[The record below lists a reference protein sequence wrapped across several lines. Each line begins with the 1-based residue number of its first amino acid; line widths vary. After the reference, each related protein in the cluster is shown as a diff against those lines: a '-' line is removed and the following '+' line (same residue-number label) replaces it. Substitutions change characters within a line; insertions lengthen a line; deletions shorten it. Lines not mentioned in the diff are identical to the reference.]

1 MRILRWIDKHLEET
15 LMVFLLVLI
24 STVML
29 LQVIMRYVFNNSLSW
44 PEEFSR
50 YCYVWS
56 AFLSLGLTVRYGN
69 MLRVSVVMDLMPKAL
84 RSIIKLIT
92 QIIVTVFFAVFFYN
106 SLNVVESIRK
116 MGQTST
122 AMGWPMYLVY
132 LCTIIGFGLAT
143 IRSIQ
148 VLISEIKNFGKKGE
162 TTLEAVKKE
171 AEAEAQMAA
180 LK

>member
-1 MRILRWIDKHLEET
+1 MRLLKWIDEHLEEM

-29 LQVIMRYVFNNSLSW
+29 LQVVMRYVFNNSLSW
-44 PEEFSR
+44 PEEFCR

-56 AFLSLGLTVRYGN
+56 AFLSLGFTVRYGN
-69 MLRVSVVMDLMPKAL
+69 MLKVSVVMDLLPKVL
-84 RSIIKLIT
+84 RSIISIIT
-92 QIIVTVFFAVFFYN
+92 QLIVIVFFVVFFYN
-106 SLNVVESIRK
+106 SLGVVESIK
-116 MGQTST
+116 QMGQTST
-122 AMGWPMYLVY
+122 AMRLPMYIVY
-132 LCTIIGFGLAT
+132 YSTTIGFGLGAV
-143 IRSIQ
+143 RSMQ
-148 VLISEIKNFGKKGE
+148 VLINEIKNFGKKGE